1 MQLAMLIGSRNC
13 QGLQTRAADGFSID
27 ISLPQ
32 EPPSYLYWG
41 LKELFAHAELQART
55 GEYSEKGAEVALVA
69 GLVVLGLWAT
79 GVLKSDGSD
88 DPDAGRLEQK

>member
-13 QGLQTRAADGFSID
+13 QGLQTRDSSHHD
-27 ISLPQ
+27 LLPQ